1 MSSNIHQIQQKL
13 LILAKE
19 KNLGDLTLRKIG
31 DLIDETGS
39 PQKIKH
45 HLNKLIEKGLLLV
58 GADGKTLKPASGGL
72 DERFKIISLPIIGSA
87 NCGEA
92 AVCAEQK
99 VEGYLKISLKILGD
113 NFKNKIGELFVL
125 RAIGNSMNRAS
136 VKGKSIE
143 EGDFVVVEKNQD
155 TPANGDYVVST
166 VDGLANIKKFIFDQP
181 NKQII
186 LVSES
191 SLDLPPIYI
200 HQDDYSAY
208 LVCGKVIDVIKKP
221 DELAL
226 LRDFSGKDISKE
238 LGPIS
243 KEDYE
248 YYEKL

>member
-1 MSSNIHQIQQKL
+1 MNIHQIQQKL

-19 KNLGDLTLRKIG
+19 QDLSGLTLRKIG
-31 DLIDETGS
+31 ELVGEPNS

-45 HLNKLIEKGLLLV
+45 HLDKLIEKGLLLV

-72 DERFKIISLPIIGSA
+72 DEKSKIISLPIIGSA

-92 AVCAEQK
+92 TVCAEQK
-99 VEGYLKISLKILGD
+99 IEGYLKVSVKILGD
-113 NFKNKIGELFVL
+113 NLKNKIADLFVL
-125 RAIGNSMNRAS
+125 RAIGNSMNQAS

-143 EGDFVVVEKNQD
+143 EGDFVIVEKNQG

-166 VDGLANIKKFIFDQP
+166 IDGLANIKKFIFDQP

-208 LVCGKVIDVIKKP
+208 LVCGKVVEVIKKP

-226 LRDFSGKDISKE
+226 LRNLAAKDILQE

-243 KEDYE
+243 KEDYD
-248 YYEKL
+248 YYEKNN

>member
-1 MSSNIHQIQQKL
+1 MNLHIIQQKL
-13 LILAKE
+13 LVLVKE
-19 KNLGDLTLRKIG
+19 RNLGDLTLRKIG
-31 DLIDETGS
+31 ELVGEPNS

-45 HLNKLIEKGLLLV
+45 HLDKLIEKGLLLV
-58 GADGKTLKPASGGL
+58 GVDGKTLKPASCGV
-72 DERFKIISLPIIGSA
+72 DEKSKIISLPIIGSA

-99 VEGYLKISLKILGD
+99 IEGYLKVSGKILGE
-113 NFKNKIGELFVL
+113 NLKNKINDLFVL
-125 RAIGNSMNRAS
+125 RAIGNSMNQAN

-166 VDGLANIKKFIFDQP
+166 IDGLANIKKFILDQQ

-208 LVCGKVIDVIKKP
+208 LVCGKVVEVIKKP

-226 LRDFSGKDISKE
+226 LRNLAAKDVLQE

-243 KEDYE
+243 REDYD